1 MGKLFDTH
9 VNHQGLSRRKI
20 ILFGSVLAGVVV
32 FLVFYG
38 TSKTEKT
45 TKFDDIKPFGGYNS
59 RDTDILAKVQR
70 NIVASTPITNIVASA
85 PKVALRAN
93 ESLVNVPPIVDNEE
107 MQFKRQLIQ
116 VKQKQLLKEVDSENS
131 GITSKTLMYSK
142 FAKNNESNN
151 ASVAAGN
158 PNNTV
163 IAVANTSESNSSKTD
178 YGSEIVNP
186 KSPYELKAGSVIPS
200 TMING
205 INSDLPGEVIAL
217 VRDNVYDSIT
227 RQYLLIPQGSRL
239 VGIYDSNVA
248 YGQKRVAVA
257 WNRMIYPDGSS
268 IDLKATP
275 GTDIAGFSGF
285 YDQVDNKYWQI
296 FGTSFIMGVI
306 TAGMQYSQ
314 NNVNTNVQ
322 TGTYSNPSVGQTLA
336 GSLGQQ
342 LGQTGLMITQ
352 KNLNVAP
359 TLIIRQGY
367 QFNIMLTAD
376 LILKP
381 WSKN

>member
-70 NIVASTPITNIVASA
+70 NIVASTPVTNIVASA

-158 PNNTV
+158 PNNTI
-163 IAVANTSESNSSKTD
+163 IAAANTSESNSSKTD